1 MEINLMKMNML
12 IFQSFIMILS
22 FCISCNIEPDSFQVS
37 SIRAN
42 LPIVFVHGT
51 LASGDTYTTQFQRF
65 SSNNYE
71 EELMFTYDWN
81 TLNMANSVG
90 LLDNFINS
98 VMVKTGKPKVIIVGH
113 SAGGSLIYNYCNDA
127 LRAEKIDKYV
137 QLGSNKQIKPA
148 GNNGQIPTLN
158 IWSTD
163 DLVVAGDSIPGAIN
177 IKLTGLDHYQVATH
191 SSVFREMYKFIIGDL
206 PQSLDIIPMNDFT
219 MGGRVVS
226 LGENSIISN
235 VELNIFTVD
244 PNTGFRQNAT
254 PDTVLIPDANGW
266 WGPIDAKKNTF
277 YEFELKKRN
286 DPNFRIVHYYREPI
300 LRNNPWIYLRAFPPA
315 GSTIGFLLNNL
326 PKDDMQSVVAV
337 FSSNQAVVSGRDL
350 LKVDNY
356 TLSIPSLTAANQTTI
371 ALFLYDEGDCKTSLD
386 SKLIFSF
393 LPFLKGADVFFQT
406 NIPGTISLELNGR
419 KLNVP
424 NWKSASEGVII
435 PVFD

>member
-1 MEINLMKMNML
+1 MNLIIKKFLRVYTGYLLL
-12 IFQSFIMILS
+12 IPGFFIA
-22 FCISCNIEPDSFQVS
+22 CQTDHASFQLS
-37 SIRAN
+37 SERLS

-51 LASGDTYTTQFQRF
+51 LASGDTYATQFQRF

-71 EELMFTYDWN
+71 EGLMFTYDWN

-90 LLDNFINS
+90 LLDNFVNS
-98 VMVKTGKPKVIIVGH
+98 VLLKTGKSKVILVGH
-113 SAGGSLIYNYCNDA
+113 SAGGTLIYNYCNDA
-127 LRAEKIDKYV
+127 LRADKVDKYI
-137 QLGSNKQIKPA
+137 QLGSNKQSKPA

-163 DLVVAGDSIPGAIN
+163 DQVVSGDSILGAVN
-177 IKLTGLDHYQVATH
+177 VKLNALDHYQIATH
-191 SSVFREMYKFIIGDL
+191 SLVFIEMYKFITGDL
-206 PQSLDIIPMNDFT
+206 PQSNEIIPLNNCT
-219 MGGRVVS
+219 LGGRVVS
-226 LGENSIISN
+226 LGENSLVSGATVQIY
-235 VELNIFTVD
+235 EVD
-244 PNTGFRQNAT
+244 PTTGYRINSV
-254 PDTVLIPDANGW
+254 PDTTLVPDANGW
-266 WGPIDAKKNTF
+266 WGPVDAKKSAY
-277 YEFELKKRN
+277 YEFELRKSG
-286 DPNFRIVHYYREPI
+286 DPNFRVVHYYREPV

-337 FSSNQAVVSGRDL
+337 FSSNQAIINGRDL
-350 LKVDNY
+350 LKIDGY

-406 NIPGTISLELNGR
+406 NTKATISLEFNGR
-419 KLNVP
+419 NLNVP
-424 NWKSASEGVII
+424 NWKSGSEGVII

>member
-1 MEINLMKMNML
+1 MNFIIKKFLRVYTGYLLL
-12 IFQSFIMILS
+12 IPGFFIA
-22 FCISCNIEPDSFQVS
+22 CQTDHASFQLS
-37 SIRAN
+37 SERLS

-51 LASGDTYTTQFQRF
+51 LASGDTYATQFQRF

-71 EELMFTYDWN
+71 EGLMFTYDWN

-90 LLDNFINS
+90 LLDNFVNS
-98 VMVKTGKPKVIIVGH
+98 VLLKTGKSKVILVGH
-113 SAGGSLIYNYCNDA
+113 SAGGTLIYNYCNDA
-127 LRAEKIDKYV
+127 LRADKVDKYI
-137 QLGSNKQIKPA
+137 QLGSNKQSKPA

-163 DLVVAGDSIPGAIN
+163 DQVVSGDSILGAVN
-177 IKLTGLDHYQVATH
+177 VKLNALDHYQIATH
-191 SSVFREMYKFIIGDL
+191 SLVFIEMYKFITGDL
-206 PQSLDIIPMNDFT
+206 PQSNEIIPLNNCT
-219 MGGRVVS
+219 LGGRVVS
-226 LGENSIISN
+226 LGENSLVSGATVQIY
-235 VELNIFTVD
+235 EVD
-244 PNTGFRQNAT
+244 PTTGYRINSV
-254 PDTVLIPDANGW
+254 PDTTLVPDANGW
-266 WGPIDAKKNTF
+266 WGPVDAKKSAY
-277 YEFELKKRN
+277 YEFELSKSG
-286 DPNFRIVHYYREPI
+286 DPNFRVVHYYREPV

-337 FSSNQAVVSGRDL
+337 FSSNQAIINGRDL
-350 LKVDNY
+350 LKIDGY

-406 NIPGTISLELNGR
+406 NTKATISLEFNGR
-419 KLNVP
+419 NLNVP
-424 NWKSASEGVII
+424 NWKSGSEGVII